1 LDTRFT
7 LTKGQADFSQLDT
20 LMPYLDIEGHSRVGQ
35 YDILLTVKGPV
46 ENMHMLLRSQPP
58 LSRQQIISLIT
69 LRNGGN
75 RKSSS
80 LSNDDISS
88 LVGSGVRMTLNSMGI
103 TSQLER
109 FLSLDML
116 NVTAGSL
123 NENERI
129 TNVNKNYY
137 NIEMGKYLFND
148 FMITGAF
155 GLNHNDNRIGFRYEL
170 GTHFGIEGWSSD
182 GQRFI
187 GGQYR
192 YTFF

>member
-1 LDTRFT
+1 
-7 LTKGQADFSQLDT
+7 
-20 LMPYLDIEGHSRVGQ
+20 
-35 YDILLTVKGPV
+35 
-46 ENMHMLLRSQPP
+46 
-58 LSRQQIISLIT
+58 
-69 LRNGGN
+69 
-75 RKSSS
+75 
-80 LSNDDISS
+80 
-88 LVGSGVRMTLNSMGI
+88 MTLNSMGI
-103 TSQLER
+103 TSELER

-123 NENERI
+123 NVNERI
-129 TNVNKNYY
+129 TNANKNYY

-170 GTHFGIEGWSSD
+170 STHFGIEGWSSD
-182 GQRFI
+182 GQRYI